1 MRISKLTRQ
10 TFALFASGSI
20 LSIVVAFS
28 ISHSHERLLSVDHSL
43 MLLILLPELAI
54 TALVTGLYYHH
65 QAHEARLTREL
76 ARIRHE
82 VAQQEAL
89 NQQKDT
95 LLHTVSHDLRNPLG
109 SIMGF
114 TELLCEEIPADAPHA
129 HWLSLI
135 RTSGRKMEALIN
147 DLLLVQ
153 EIENGPK
160 LDIAPVAVCQVL
172 DASVFAH
179 HWSAQEK
186 NITLDYQPPPATWQV
201 CADARRLEQ
210 IFDNLLSNAIKYT
223 PEGGFITVRASYH
236 LGRLNIDIADT
247 GLGIPDEALPHLFEK
262 FYRVRSE
269 QHLAQ
274 PGTGLGL
281 SIVRLL
287 TVAMGGR
294 VSARNN
300 ISGGST
306 FRVELPMSAL
316 EVQHT
321 PPQRQQ
327 VREVVRV

>member
-1 MRISKLTRQ
+1 MRIWKLTRQ
-10 TFALFASGSI
+10 TFALFAAGI
-20 LSIVVAFS
+20 ALSAVVALD
-28 ISHSHERLLSVDHSL
+28 ISHSQEMLTSIRQSLVLDVLLL
-43 MLLILLPELAI
+43 GLAI
-54 TALVTGLYYHH
+54 TVLVTGLYHH
-65 QAHEARLTREL
+65 QQAHAARLTREL

-114 TELLCEEIPADAPHA
+114 TDLLCEEIPADAPHA

-160 LDIAPVAVCQVL
+160 LDIAPVAVCEVL
-172 DASVFAH
+172 DACVFAH

-186 NITLDYQPPPATWQV
+186 NITLDYQPPAATWQV

-223 PEGGFITVRASYH
+223 PEGGFITVRASYC

-300 ISGGST
+300 VSGGST
-306 FRVELPMSAL
+306 FRVELPMPAL
-316 EVQHT
+316 EVRQT
-321 PPQRQQ
+321 PSQ
-327 VREVVRV
+327 REVARV